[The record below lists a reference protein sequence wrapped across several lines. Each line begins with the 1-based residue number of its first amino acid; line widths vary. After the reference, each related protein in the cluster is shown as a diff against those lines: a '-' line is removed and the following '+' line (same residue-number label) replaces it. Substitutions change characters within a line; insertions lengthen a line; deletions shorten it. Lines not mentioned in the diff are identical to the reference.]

1 MKKLINTIK
10 TAVTNAAIA
19 VHYKVRSIVSH
30 GCAFTRRALAGNA
43 VEGYIDTAIKIL
55 IAVVLGA
62 LLLFTLYKL
71 FGDTVLPKLEQ
82 SINDMFGY
90 GGAVDQLG

>member
-1 MKKLINTIK
+1 MKKFINTIK

-19 VHYKVRSIVSH
+19 MQNKARSIVSR

-43 VEGYIDTAIKIL
+43 GEGYIDTAIKIL

>member
-1 MKKLINTIK
+1 MKKLFNTIK
-10 TAVTNAAIA
+10 AAIRNA
-19 VHYKVRSIVSH
+19 VVSVRVKIQRLAVR
-30 GCAFTRRALAGNA
+30 GFAFSRRALAGNSG
-43 VEGYIDTAIKIL
+43 EGYIDTAIKIL

-82 SINDMFGY
+82 AINDMFGF
-90 GGAVDQLG
+90 GGAIDQLG

>member
-1 MKKLINTIK
+1 MLNRVNENGRK
-10 TAVTNAAIA
+10 
-19 VHYKVRSIVSH
+19 
-30 GCAFTRRALAGNA
+30 
-43 VEGYIDTAIKIL
+43 AIKIL

>member
-1 MKKLINTIK
+1 MKKFINTIK
-10 TAVTNAAIA
+10 TAVSYAVIAIQAKAQAIA
-19 VHYKVRSIVSH
+19 SR
-30 GCAFTRRALAGNA
+30 GRAFTRRALTGSAG
-43 VEGYIDTAIKIL
+43 EGYIDTAIKIL